1 MKLTEKVKVWLKT
14 AGIGGLAF
22 IGGGV
27 GSWILFGSKTLL
39 IAGIAI
45 FIYINAN
52 VIWKLA
58 TDTYKKL

>member
-1 MKLTEKVKVWLKT
+1 MKLVEKVKVWLKT

-22 IGGGV
+22 LGGG
-27 GSWILFGSKTLL
+27 FGGAFLL
-39 IAGIAI
+39 GWKDLIIAGIAI